1 MDMPDHKKSRLEQQI
16 QFLLE
21 IDRLKQIG
29 RQNYLADG
37 SRKENDV
44 EHSWHLAMMALLLS
58 EYANEEVD
66 VLKVMSMVLI
76 HDIVEIDAG
85 DTYAYDMEGRQTQ
98 REREEKA
105 AERIFHLLPDDQAA
119 HMRALWEEFE
129 AKETPEAKFSRALD
143 NLQPMML
150 NVASGG
156 KSWIEH
162 EVKLSQILERN
173 EITPKGS
180 KALWEYAKEEYIAP
194 NIENNK
200 IKKDES
206 F

>member
-1 MDMPDHKKSRLEQQI
+1 MPDHKKSRLEQQI

-119 HMRALWEEFE
+119 YMRDLWEEFE

-156 KSWIEH
+156 KSWTEH

-180 KALWEYAKEEYIAP
+180 KMLWEYAKEQYIAP

-200 IKKDES
+200 IKKDIS